1 MFSCEKKKNTRFGA
15 ILNVYYLK
23 CKICDREKDHALNLL
38 ILYTVKQEN
47 LTHTYFSAKAS
58 TYTLVQINFCTHTFF
73 KKKSFFFCLLN
84 PATGFYFVF
93 DQARKH
99 IGFDFLSYIGKLS
112 METINLL
119 LYHQSVERKKRHLWI
134 MFCLLLVK
142 KLELSDFEFDIA
154 TVKKPDEFLD
164 ETRGKNESHHL

>member
-1 MFSCEKKKNTRFGA
+1 MFSMVNNVIFTLHLFSRYEYILQPRSLFLPIHLLPLNNALHIWSGKLKLYVFLWKKKNTRFGA

-112 METINLL
+112 MEIINLL
-119 LYHQSVERKKRHLWI
+119 LYH
-134 MFCLLLVK
+134 
-142 KLELSDFEFDIA
+142 
-154 TVKKPDEFLD
+154 
-164 ETRGKNESHHL
+164 